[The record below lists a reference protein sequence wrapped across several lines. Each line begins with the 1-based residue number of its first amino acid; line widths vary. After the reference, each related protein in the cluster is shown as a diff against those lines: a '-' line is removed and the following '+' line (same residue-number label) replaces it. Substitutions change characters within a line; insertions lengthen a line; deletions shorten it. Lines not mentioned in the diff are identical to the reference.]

1 LFELRIVILFFE
13 SIGILRTFWLLA
25 ILHFSTFSVNAQIQV
40 SFPAERAIFQRQTN
54 NGAKVSIS
62 GNYTSEI
69 DKIEA
74 RALPVKAGQGTEVP
88 WTTLEDKPKGGVF
101 TGQLQL
107 PGGWYTLEVRGSLAG
122 KVIGSDQIKKM
133 GVGEV
138 FIISGQSNAQ
148 GVDIRKDFP
157 LPPGASDDRVNYIN
171 YNNGFQNSL
180 NDPPP
185 AVFEQLQLQDSIHV
199 LGPNGNTAWC
209 WGILGDL
216 LTKKLNVPILFI
228 NTAWSGTSIQNWLL
242 SSQNRP
248 TTSVYSDSYRFPDQM
263 PYGNLRLAVQ
273 HYASQYGARAV
284 LWMLGESDNYP
295 VRMGFDEFRTDLES
309 VIQKLGTDTHT
320 KLPWVISK
328 TSRITDNTG
337 ISVTSPAIIDA
348 QNAVIK
354 ELGDITFNGPD
365 TDDLPIT
372 RVDGT
377 HFYGVEALTVLAN
390 AWNDVLSENFL
401 KGVNP
406 LINNQ
411 LPKVQVVCEADNN
424 SVSLSLPDN
433 FGSYVWSIE
442 QNGTTTEQTGKSI
455 SISAPGV
462 YAAKVKDIYGNT
474 LRTQQI
480 VIQASIRPA
489 TPSILQAGMQQICAD
504 SSMALNVAVGSD
516 KYRWYNEGQTNAVQ
530 TGSTFQVKQTGRF
543 VVRSENVFGC
553 ISEDSS
559 PASITVQSQI
569 AKPVIAKIGPFDIA
583 LTSSN
588 TDRNTSF
595 VWKRDQEILTETK
608 DTIQA
613 DMPGVY
619 SARVAQI
626 FTMEG
631 SSLTCYSPASDEL
644 LVGSDQVSDLV
655 IFPNPVYDGEVYIES
670 KEEIQQAD
678 IAVYDAFGRALILLK
693 QDLERRAKVPL
704 HHLGPGKYIIRIKTA
719 TMDVKKQIIVR

>member
-1 LFELRIVILFFE
+1 MFE
-13 SIGILRTFWLLA
+13 SNSVLRFFWLLA
-25 ILHFSTFSVNAQIQV
+25 ILHFSTFCVNAQLQV
-40 SFPAERAIFQRQTN
+40 SFPGERSIFQRQA
-54 NGAKVSIS
+54 NGSTKVSIS

-69 DKIEA
+69 DKIEV
-74 RALPVKAGQGTEVP
+74 RAVPVKAGQGTDVP
-88 WTTLEDKPKGGVF
+88 WTVLEDKPKGGVYN
-101 TGQLQL
+101 GQLQL
-107 PGGWYTLEVRGSLAG
+107 SGGWYTLEVRGSLSG
-122 KVIGSDQIKKM
+122 KVVGTDQISKM

-148 GVDIRKDFP
+148 GVDARKDFP

-171 YNNGFQNSL
+171 YNNEFQSSL
-180 NDPPP
+180 NDPPA
-185 AVFEQLQLQDSIHV
+185 AVFEQLQLQDSLHV

-242 SSQNRP
+242 SSQNKP
-248 TTSVYSDSYRFPDQM
+248 TTSVYSDSYRFPAQM

-295 VRMGFDEFRTDLES
+295 VRMGFDEFRADLES
-309 VIQKLGTDTHT
+309 VIKKLGSDTNT
-320 KLPWVISK
+320 KLPWIISK
-328 TSRITDNTG
+328 TSRVTDGTG
-337 ISVTSPAIIDA
+337 VSVTNPAIIDA

-354 ELGDITFNGPD
+354 ELGGITFSGPD

-406 LINNQ
+406 LVSNQ
-411 LPKVQVVCEADNN
+411 LPKVQVVCEAGNN
-424 SVSLSLPDN
+424 SISLSLPDN

-442 QNGTTTEQTGKSI
+442 QNGNTIEQTGKSL

-462 YAAKVKDIYGNT
+462 YSAKVKDIYGNT

-480 VIQASIRPA
+480 VIQSAIKPA

-504 SSMALNVAVGSD
+504 SSMTLNVAAGSD

-530 TGSTFQVKQTGRF
+530 TGNTLEVKQTGSF

-553 ISEDSS
+553 ISDNSS
-559 PASITVQSQI
+559 PASIIVQSQI

-595 VWKRDQEILTETK
+595 VWKRDQEILTATK
-608 DTIQA
+608 DTIQT

-619 SARVAQI
+619 SAKIAQT

-631 SSLTCYSPASDEL
+631 NSLTCYSPASDEL
-644 LVGSDQVSDLV
+644 LVGSNQVSELV
-655 IFPNPVYDGEVYIES
+655 IFPNPVYGGEVYIES

-678 IAVYDAFGRALILLK
+678 IAVYDSFGRVLILLK

-704 HHLGPGKYIIRIKTA
+704 HHLGPGKYIVRIKTA